1 METHDK
7 TEEVRILKCIDRDV
21 HTLVNLWGEETYVE
35 YYTGSSKYLY
45 EMHLPDLYL
54 TEDEEG
60 DIPEP
65 DPMQYYIIDQWLAE
79 KMIQDRDRRDP
90 VMETN
95 DGLHIWVR
103 CGCGYGLYDDL
114 AKYYMS

>member
-95 DGLHIWVR
+95 DGLHLSLIHI
-103 CGCGYGLYDDL
+103 
-114 AKYYMS
+114 